1 MKEEFAK
8 LEEKAKQI
16 EKQFS
21 TVENYAIQT
30 TNCCD
35 KHTLRMER
43 QMFFQ
48 WQEMEKIYQQ
58 LEDLQ
63 FVDLLDFQKQ
73 NW

>member
-1 MKEEFAK
+1 
-8 LEEKAKQI
+8 
-16 EKQFS
+16 
-21 TVENYAIQT
+21 
-30 TNCCD
+30 
-35 KHTLRMER
+35 MER

-48 WQEMEKIYQQ
+48 WQEMEKIYRQ